1 MRFPPFFILFVL
13 AAGALSGT
21 VRMTISDLFPA
32 SLAEE
37 LSAEFAALEV
47 EARVN
52 RGGSMLTMDALRA
65 GEIDAAIIA
74 LPDENIP
81 EGPYLAQA
89 CAYQVIT
96 ILVHESNPVQQVSLD
111 QLRMIYAEGGAIDEW
126 GRLGGTGTWSARRI
140 TPNAVR
146 KPENVGLEVFRYH
159 VLQEAPMRSATRYRS
174 SIRAALAEVSDDNT
188 AIAVLP
194 AARPDARGRT
204 LFVAADTESQAYSPT
219 PDNVMF
225 GDYPL
230 RLPFFLIHRED
241 LETAKVRAVKRAVFS
256 DRFGRGL
263 READFMPL
271 PERERRDRLMEA
283 EGMTE

>member
-1 MRFPPFFILFVL
+1 MRFPPIFFVFLA
-13 AAGALSGT
+13 AAGALCGNIR
-21 VRMTISDLFPA
+21 VTISDLFPA

-37 LSAEFAALEV
+37 LSAEFVALEV

-65 GEIDAAIIA
+65 GQIDAAIIA
-74 LPDENIP
+74 LPDENVP
-81 EGPYLAQA
+81 EGPFVAQA

-146 KPENVGLEVFRYH
+146 MPENVGLEVFRFH
-159 VLQEAPMRSATRYRS
+159 VLQEAPMRAATRYRS

-188 AIAVLP
+188 AIAILP
-194 AARPDARGRT
+194 APRPDARART
-204 LFVAADTESQAYSPT
+204 LSVSFDAESPAYSPT

-241 LETAKVRAVKRAVFS
+241 LDTAQARAVKRAVFS
-256 DRFGRGL
+256 DRFERGL
-263 READFMPL
+263 RDADFMPL

-283 EGMTE
+283 ETMPQ